1 MDQDLA
7 MKSRNVARQPAKVP
21 SSVAPKA
28 LGDGQRPITI
38 RKILVPTDF
47 SPASRKSLSYA
58 LRFAEELNS
67 EITLLHVLEPETP
80 LTLAGRSVAAAFSEE
95 ELADAGKGLRGL
107 ADSAKTAGV
116 VGTQSILRIEVATH
130 EIVEAAKE
138 LDVDLIVIATH
149 GFTGWKLSSGSLV
162 NRPLS
167 FARACRQASVQAK
180 SPNSPTKTLILLL
193 SCLTSEDAQKMEGF
207 WQPMPSSGGQGSSWY
222 RHEKTEY
229 SKYSRADRFLKDVD
243 RRHQNR

>member
-1 MDQDLA
+1 
-7 MKSRNVARQPAKVP
+7 MKSQNVARQPAKVP

-80 LTLAGRSVAAAFSEE
+80 LTLAGRPATAFAEE
-95 ELADAGKGLRGL
+95 ELADAEEGLRGL
-107 ADSAKTAGV
+107 ADSAKAAGGA
-116 VGTQSILRIEVATH
+116 GTKSILRTGVATH

-138 LDVDLIVIATH
+138 LDVDLVVIATH
-149 GFTGWKLSSGSLV
+149 GFTGWKHFAIGSTAERV
-162 NRPLS
+162 
-167 FARACRQASVQAK
+167 ARAAPCPVLVVREKERDFIS
-180 SPNSPTKTLILLL
+180 
-193 SCLTSEDAQKMEGF
+193 LT
-207 WQPMPSSGGQGSSWY
+207 
-222 RHEKTEY
+222 
-229 SKYSRADRFLKDVD
+229 
-243 RRHQNR
+243 